1 MFSMM
6 SDKRWAEFLEGIDC
20 VAQNV
25 ASEERLQRPAIHN
38 VTGAIE
44 ELTDIKFQP
53 GILKNADG
61 ARFVEFDQ
69 HVDVALLTGFASRDR
84 TEHGRVRH
92 AKLAQIGFVGAK
104 HFKRVLEGYRHGS

>member
-1 MFSMM
+1 MM
-6 SDKRWAEFLEGIDC
+6 SDKRWAGFLEGIDC

-38 VTGAIE
+38 VTRAIE
-44 ELTDIKFQP
+44 ELANVKFQP
-53 GILKNADG
+53 GILKNADR

-84 TEHGRVRH
+84 TEHRGVRN
-92 AKLAQIGFVGAK
+92 AKLAQIGLVSAENFE
-104 HFKRVLEGYRHGS
+104 RVVEGYRHGS